1 MFEARHP
8 SPNHIRSSGSDPGI
22 KIELNEDDELAI
34 LRGDSRLVSQKRN
47 YDSST
52 SGSSGSASVSPPAA
66 QGSLPASSFPSHQL
80 SSSSAPPHDATEN
93 SETLDWAALMDA
105 AGMMQ
110 QQQQSQG
117 VTATS
122 LATAVDD
129 GTFANLEP
137 ETFLDPAF
145 ASSTQGQVFPDGQ
158 DNMAVDYWNPYV
170 EASSA
175 QFFGGWKF

>member
-66 QGSLPASSFPSHQL
+66 QGSLPASFPSHQL
-80 SSSSAPPHDATEN
+80 SSGSAPPNDATEN
-93 SETLDWAALMDA
+93 SETLDWTALMDA

-122 LATAVDD
+122 LATAVED

-137 ETFLDPAF
+137 EAFLDSVF
-145 ASSTQGQVFPDGQ
+145 SSSTQGQAFPDGQ
-158 DNMAVDYWNPYV
+158 DNMAVDDWNPYI
-170 EASSA
+170 EAVRA

>member
-1 MFEARHP
+1 MFDARHP
-8 SPNHIRSSGSDPGI
+8 SPNNTRPLGSDPGI

-34 LRGDSRLVSQKRN
+34 LRGASRLVSQKRN
-47 YDSST
+47 YESSK
-52 SGSSGSASVSPPAA
+52 SGSSGSSSVSPPAA
-66 QGSLPASSFPSHQL
+66 QGILLASSFPSHQL
-80 SSSSAPPHDATEN
+80 SSSSAPPMDTMED
-93 SETLDWAALMDA
+93 SETLDWTALMDA

-122 LATAVDD
+122 LATAVED

-137 ETFLDPAF
+137 EAFLDSAF
-145 ASSTQGQVFPDGQ
+145 SSSTQGQVFPDGQ
-158 DNMAVDYWNPYV
+158 DNMAVDDWNPYI
-170 EASSA
+170 EAVRA